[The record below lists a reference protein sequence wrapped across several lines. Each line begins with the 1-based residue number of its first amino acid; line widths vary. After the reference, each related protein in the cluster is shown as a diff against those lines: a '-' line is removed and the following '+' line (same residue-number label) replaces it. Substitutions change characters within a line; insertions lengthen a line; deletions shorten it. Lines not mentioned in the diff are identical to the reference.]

1 MTGFPTP
8 TRFFK
13 DFSGKKRGKSGPL
26 KKGTPFGTENKRLK
40 YVKMG

>member
-1 MTGFPTP
+1 MGFPTP

-26 KKGTPFGTENKRLK
+26 KKGTHLGTKNKHLK
-40 YVKMG
+40 YVKTG